1 MLIQNS
7 KLETLLD
14 SQIATTSNLTLLRQ
28 FVKRPTEKVWAYD
41 RLEAPYATE
50 LFKTMKDRFGD
61 MSSLESVFRFA
72 WDASSELGKWCA
84 DRAWA
89 HALGEDVLPKI
100 EGNISKAIGTEVSD
114 RLPETAYQEI
124 SRIKE
129 AHATVKYHFFD
140 SHDAPGSLSPKVRF
154 LREELGKHFESPT
167 DTKCIVFT
175 KMRYTARILFELFED
190 LKMPYLRP
198 GVLVGVR
205 SSDPA
210 GMNITFRQQFIA
222 LVKFRRG
229 DINCLVR
236 SFQNTLSGRST
247 DKSQFAT
254 SVAEEGLDIP
264 DCNLVVRY
272 IAHFPFHNPIQCSYY
287 WQRFDLY
294 HTLIQYVQSRG
305 RARHSDSTVSI
316 TRHVGG

>member
-1 MLIQNS
+1 MLMQNS

-89 HALGEDVLPKI
+89 HALAEDVLPKI

-129 AHATVKYHFFD
+129 AHVTVKNHFFD

-190 LKMPYLRP
+190 LKMPHLRP

-222 LVKFRRG
+222 LLKFRRG

-236 SFQNTLSGRST
+236 SFQTPYLDVLLISLSLRPQWQKRALTFRIVTWWLGILLTFPSITLSNAHIIGKGST
-247 DKSQFAT
+247 FITLSSST
-254 SVAEEGLDIP
+254 YRAEVEQDI
-264 DCNLVVRY
+264 
-272 IAHFPFHNPIQCSYY
+272 
-287 WQRFDLY
+287 
-294 HTLIQYVQSRG
+294 LIR
-305 RARHSDSTVSI
+305 R
-316 TRHVGG
+316 

>member
-1 MLIQNS
+1 MLMQNR

-41 RLEAPYATE
+41 RLEAPFTTE
-50 LFKTMKDRFGD
+50 LYKTMKDRFGD
-61 MSSLESVFRFA
+61 MSSLEGVFRFA

-89 HALGEDVLPKI
+89 HALAEDVLPKL
-100 EGNISKAIGTEVSD
+100 EGNISKAIGTEASD

-129 AHATVKYHFFD
+129 AHDTVKNHSFD
-140 SHDAPGSLSPKVRF
+140 RPDAPGSLSPKVRL
-154 LREELGKHFESPT
+154 LRQELGKHFESPT

-175 KMRYTARILFELFED
+175 KMRYTARILFELFNE
-190 LKMPYLRP
+190 LNMPYLRP

-229 DINCLVR
+229 EINCLVR
-236 SFQNTLSGRST
+236 KLPKYLTWMCLLISLSLRPQWQKRALTFRIVTWWLGIS
-247 DKSQFAT
+247 
-254 SVAEEGLDIP
+254 
-264 DCNLVVRY
+264 
-272 IAHFPFHNPIQCSYY
+272 HN
-287 WQRFDLY
+287 FL
-294 HTLIQYVQSRG
+294 
-305 RARHSDSTVSI
+305 SI
-316 TRHVGG
+316 TLLNAYVIDKGSTYTTPSSSTYRAEVEQDILSRR